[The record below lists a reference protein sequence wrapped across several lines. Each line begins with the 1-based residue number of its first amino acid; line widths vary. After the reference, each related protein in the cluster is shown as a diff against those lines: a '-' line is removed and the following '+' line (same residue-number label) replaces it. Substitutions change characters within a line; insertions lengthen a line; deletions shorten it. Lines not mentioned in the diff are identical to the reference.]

1 MFIPE
6 YEHYHENKVHSASLF
21 PYNTYICSIPLDF
34 KEVQKHWH
42 NEMEIIY
49 IKKGC
54 GIITLDFDT
63 YNVTA
68 GDIVIVVPGQLHGIY
83 QHDSDTME
91 YENIIFSLNM
101 LLSKHSD
108 SVDSEFFTPLLSGGI
123 KFEHFITV
131 ELPYYSDLAACL
143 NRADMICSDFSKGY
157 KLAIKGCLFD
167 FFYILYQNSDESGPV
182 KDNRNLERI
191 KEVIKYI
198 DHNYASD
205 ITIEEISAVCG
216 FSSSHFMKFFKNTMG
231 TSFIDYLNDYRL
243 AVASRLLLSSESNI
257 IDIAEG
263 CGYNNLSYFNRIFKK
278 KYGMTPSSYRKVN

>member
-6 YEHYHENKVHSASLF
+6 YEYYHENKVHSASLF
-21 PYNTYICSIPLDF
+21 PYNTYLCSIPLDF

-91 YENIIFSLNM
+91 YENIIFSVNM

-108 SVDSEFFTPLLSGGI
+108 SVDSEFFTPLLSGGL
-123 KFEHFITV
+123 KFRHYITG

-143 NRADMICSDFSKGY
+143 NRADMICSGFSKGY
-157 KLAIKGCLFD
+157 KLAIKSCLFD
-167 FFYILYQNSDESGPV
+167 FFYILYHNSDESGPV
-182 KDNRNLERI
+182 KDNRNLARI
-191 KEVIKYI
+191 KEVLKYI
-198 DHNYASD
+198 DNNYASD

-243 AVASRLLLSSESNI
+243 TIASRLLLSSESNI
-257 IDIAEG
+257 IDIAAG